1 MSNQFWNQ
9 GAYQTQNYTSTQND
23 FYSGLDNPNFDND
36 LMNRQVNNNTNNSGG
51 GRNKYIKNVQ
61 NQGQIGYLSYQE
73 SEPVDSEDL
82 DSFKVELVTIR
93 DKLKKSKKIDFL
105 RGISLANEYLIATLN
120 GTIGTEEQKEV
131 FDELGIYAFLS
142 ALKKNSRFAN
152 PKIVKQINNFFQ
164 RSIHLVLKL
173 LPNDPRGKVSRLILT
188 LFTQSVY
195 QYDYTLNSMKNNF
208 VYFTKRELFEKE
220 ELPLNFY
227 QSDSEGSD
235 NEDLNQQKKQKKKK
249 VQIEFQSKKSRK
261 QNQKLREQIL
271 HGSSKPK
278 IVYILPRNYYTPLL
292 LLENIELFGRENGF
306 QKICNLLSKPL
317 FDNFDF
323 TNLAP
328 KKISEFFKNKIDIVK
343 YSIRAESV
351 MSGNH
356 PYVEQDTLLLYLFH
370 SSINKVNELI
380 SKSKD
385 HDLSKSKRKRNQIA
399 SVELEK
405 ILSNFI
411 IEKKILEIYLDEK
424 ISPEYLELL
433 SPIFS
438 FMSRANKVN
447 GKILKKLW
455 NQSLNQKLSIEIRER
470 LHILIKRYIS
480 NVGDSEGM
488 FIFEKYIKKLK
499 KEDYKFPLIDLVYTI
514 TEACLKR
521 IKSEKLKNF
530 QSYGLKLF
538 WDMFQEDSG
547 VDVYLSTFAREN
559 LQKILKMPQFK
570 LERKN
575 YIDLCIKNINEQKS
589 VLLSLELIRA
599 LLIYEAKSKHNIQES
614 QYHLIMKVR
623 QLEKKHNLF
632 DSFIKEFTQYWK
644 LGTIAL
650 NNLKNGNFSKNEEN
664 EIKIKVD
671 NDNTNECKNNEKEN
685 KKKEKGNIKMEK
697 DKEKEKEKE
706 FIFIDSKTILVGQIE
721 HKKQMSYRM
730 NFFNFLTCNCKVP
743 LQYKHIEQLWKILI
757 DKPISK
763 NDKSLLINWLFNI
776 DFVHIDGESTL
787 NSSAITKLF
796 TDKISNFDM
805 DDYSSKEFSI
815 FEKFFRYLNIK
826 KQKIEPEYKTI
837 EINNPYEEEMYFPRM
852 KRTEKVLTGKF
863 LLASTNLWQAEALWN
878 LIMNVK
884 SVDIANKAIR
894 LYVDLY
900 FCLEKSTINNRSAR
914 NKYFNSLINQSVNI
928 LLEQLKIG
936 KIKQKRIIENT
947 NLINN
952 NNNNN
957 NNTSQNDQDLIEMN
971 NIENRI
977 NRVLQFLQ
985 FFIKRYDNKFGL
997 KKLLKKDLT
1006 RHEDRIGISIG
1017 YWLQVNPDALS
1028 LKFNGTKLELSYY
1041 FKTLK
1046 QIFID
1051 DDSIIYISIRNNV
1064 ELNIL
1069 AFDKELAFETIE
1081 EKDLKKRQK
1090 KIEEQEQQQ
1099 KKKELKKISDRF
1111 PAWILV
1117 NQHFD
1122 IFIQLFEFSINI
1134 SHEVRGLLL
1143 LLPTHSKLLDTFI
1156 NTSKLINNINNK
1168 QDNQNSKDNK
1178 VQDNYSN
1185 LNVEEKNDNDNLKKK
1200 INWDYLIPNKPPSL
1214 TLYSLEI
1221 IWMQIFKYRP
1231 YSFVNDK
1238 KRFKFFKTKGHP

>member
-208 VYFTKRELFEKE
+208 VYFTKRELFEIQ

-343 YSIRAESV
+343 YSIRAVCMVRHFLKPKFIKKLAANIQELAYERLIELWNVIPDSINLLKIISSILKYLEKIQRRNTDYATTKVSTLKFFFSLKESV

-488 FIFEKYIKKLK
+488 FI
-499 KEDYKFPLIDLVYTI
+499 
-514 TEACLKR
+514 
-521 IKSEKLKNF
+521 LKN
-530 QSYGLKLF
+530 
-538 WDMFQEDSG
+538 
-547 VDVYLSTFAREN
+547 
-559 LQKILKMPQFK
+559 ILK
-570 LERKN
+570 N
-575 YIDLCIKNINEQKS
+575 
-589 VLLSLELIRA
+589 
-599 LLIYEAKSKHNIQES
+599 
-614 QYHLIMKVR
+614 
-623 QLEKKHNLF
+623 
-632 DSFIKEFTQYWK
+632 
-644 LGTIAL
+644 
-650 NNLKNGNFSKNEEN
+650 
-664 EIKIKVD
+664 
-671 NDNTNECKNNEKEN
+671 
-685 KKKEKGNIKMEK
+685 
-697 DKEKEKEKE
+697 
-706 FIFIDSKTILVGQIE
+706 
-721 HKKQMSYRM
+721 
-730 NFFNFLTCNCKVP
+730 
-743 LQYKHIEQLWKILI
+743 
-757 DKPISK
+757 
-763 NDKSLLINWLFNI
+763 
-776 DFVHIDGESTL
+776 
-787 NSSAITKLF
+787 
-796 TDKISNFDM
+796 
-805 DDYSSKEFSI
+805 
-815 FEKFFRYLNIK
+815 
-826 KQKIEPEYKTI
+826 
-837 EINNPYEEEMYFPRM
+837 
-852 KRTEKVLTGKF
+852 
-863 LLASTNLWQAEALWN
+863 
-878 LIMNVK
+878 
-884 SVDIANKAIR
+884 
-894 LYVDLY
+894 
-900 FCLEKSTINNRSAR
+900 
-914 NKYFNSLINQSVNI
+914 
-928 LLEQLKIG
+928 
-936 KIKQKRIIENT
+936 
-947 NLINN
+947 
-952 NNNNN
+952 
-957 NNTSQNDQDLIEMN
+957 
-971 NIENRI
+971 
-977 NRVLQFLQ
+977 
-985 FFIKRYDNKFGL
+985 
-997 KKLLKKDLT
+997 
-1006 RHEDRIGISIG
+1006 
-1017 YWLQVNPDALS
+1017 
-1028 LKFNGTKLELSYY
+1028 
-1041 FKTLK
+1041 
-1046 QIFID
+1046 
-1051 DDSIIYISIRNNV
+1051 
-1064 ELNIL
+1064 
-1069 AFDKELAFETIE
+1069 
-1081 EKDLKKRQK
+1081 
-1090 KIEEQEQQQ
+1090 
-1099 KKKELKKISDRF
+1099 
-1111 PAWILV
+1111 
-1117 NQHFD
+1117 
-1122 IFIQLFEFSINI
+1122 
-1134 SHEVRGLLL
+1134 
-1143 LLPTHSKLLDTFI
+1143 
-1156 NTSKLINNINNK
+1156 
-1168 QDNQNSKDNK
+1168 
-1178 VQDNYSN
+1178 
-1185 LNVEEKNDNDNLKKK
+1185 
-1200 INWDYLIPNKPPSL
+1200 
-1214 TLYSLEI
+1214 
-1221 IWMQIFKYRP
+1221 
-1231 YSFVNDK
+1231 
-1238 KRFKFFKTKGHP
+1238 

>member
-1 MSNQFWNQ
+1 
-9 GAYQTQNYTSTQND
+9 
-23 FYSGLDNPNFDND
+23 
-36 LMNRQVNNNTNNSGG
+36 
-51 GRNKYIKNVQ
+51 
-61 NQGQIGYLSYQE
+61 
-73 SEPVDSEDL
+73 
-82 DSFKVELVTIR
+82 
-93 DKLKKSKKIDFL
+93 
-105 RGISLANEYLIATLN
+105 
-120 GTIGTEEQKEV
+120 
-131 FDELGIYAFLS
+131 
-142 ALKKNSRFAN
+142 
-152 PKIVKQINNFFQ
+152 
-164 RSIHLVLKL
+164 
-173 LPNDPRGKVSRLILT
+173 
-188 LFTQSVY
+188 
-195 QYDYTLNSMKNNF
+195 
-208 VYFTKRELFEKE
+208 
-220 ELPLNFY
+220 
-227 QSDSEGSD
+227 
-235 NEDLNQQKKQKKKK
+235 
-249 VQIEFQSKKSRK
+249 
-261 QNQKLREQIL
+261 
-271 HGSSKPK
+271 
-278 IVYILPRNYYTPLL
+278 
-292 LLENIELFGRENGF
+292 
-306 QKICNLLSKPL
+306 
-317 FDNFDF
+317 
-323 TNLAP
+323 
-328 KKISEFFKNKIDIVK
+328 
-343 YSIRAESV
+343 
-351 MSGNH
+351 
-356 PYVEQDTLLLYLFH
+356 
-370 SSINKVNELI
+370 
-380 SKSKD
+380 
-385 HDLSKSKRKRNQIA
+385 
-399 SVELEK
+399 
-405 ILSNFI
+405 
-411 IEKKILEIYLDEK
+411 
-424 ISPEYLELL
+424 
-433 SPIFS
+433 
-438 FMSRANKVN
+438 
-447 GKILKKLW
+447 
-455 NQSLNQKLSIEIRER
+455 
-470 LHILIKRYIS
+470 
-480 NVGDSEGM
+480 M

-599 LLIYEAKSKHNIQES
+599 LLIYEAKSKHNIQET

-776 DFVHIDGESTL
+776 DFVNIDGESTL

-884 SVDIANKAIR
+884 PVDIANKAIR
-894 LYVDLY
+894 FYVDLY

-957 NNTSQNDQDLIEMN
+957 NNNNTSQNDQDLIEMN

-1006 RHEDRIGISIG
+1006 RHEDRIGKIYYRIKALFVEKNIALHFFVHRDSLVTELRISIG

-1081 EKDLKKRQK
+1081 GKNKKKMQENINSVKDKKKEIEDNEEVDYERLFYGQNLPEEEKNRNNNKR
-1090 KIEEQEQQQ
+1090 
-1099 KKKELKKISDRF
+1099 KKELKKISDRF

-1238 KRFKFFKTKGHP
+1238 KDSNFYIKRPPLENIINDNLGMLIDQELIKNFINTGGMNRYLTVFQDLLKDLEALFNNNKFEKAFQLITILQTQLTLFEFLIQNHFLIDRPFTISDIFIDFIQKK